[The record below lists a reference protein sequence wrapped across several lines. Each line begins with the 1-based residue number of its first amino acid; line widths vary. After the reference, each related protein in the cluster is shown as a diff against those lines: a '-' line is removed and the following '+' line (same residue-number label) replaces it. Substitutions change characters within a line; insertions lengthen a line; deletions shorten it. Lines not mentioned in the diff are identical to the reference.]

1 VPDKCE
7 IGIPAQLIVWLKR
20 FCAKQAMRDHEFP
33 EPTINTKS
41 ALIHTPFGLDGIFTF
56 H

>member
-1 VPDKCE
+1 MRNWHPCTANRVVE
-7 IGIPAQLIVWLKR
+7 AILR
-20 FCAKQAMRDHEFP
+20 KQAMRDHEFP
-33 EPTINTKS
+33 EPTINTKF